1 MSKNSLTRFNKAPQ
15 VNIERSKFTMTQ
27 RYWTTFNTGYLIPV
41 FTYLDGLPGD
51 TLDLSYNMV
60 VRQTTNLKPTM
71 DDAYVSIWFFKIQW
85 RILWDHLKEF
95 MGENTQG
102 AWVQET
108 EYLIPQLTT
117 PPGGAA
123 KGTIMDYMGIPTKVA
138 GLAFSALGNRA
149 YVKCYNE
156 FFRDQNLIAP
166 ATEYTDDTDRT
177 ASNTE
182 PTLGGVPF
190 KVAKFHDYFTSALPA
205 PQKGEPVTIPVGSDT
220 APLQIYGNGKALGL
234 MGTGE
239 AKGGMIINS
248 GSDDNTLDVFT
259 SAYGLPIGGT
269 PGGSNSFPHDA
280 KPVGLTDDYINSGI
294 TGIAD
299 LSSAFAT
306 TINALRLAFA
316 TQRILEKDARGGT
329 RYREIIKNH
338 FKTDAEF
345 DAQQVPE
352 YLGGEDVPLSLV
364 QVAQTSEGTENSPLA
379 QLAAYGHTVAGKRAF
394 VKSLTEHCVILG
406 LLAVRTRHSYS
417 QGLNAMW
424 SRRSRLD
431 LYWPSMAHIGEQPI
445 LNKEIYAQGNKTD
458 NETFGFQE
466 AWAPYRYLPDLV
478 TGAFRPNYDQS
489 LDFWLYTDDYS
500 ALPVLSRNWIEEPVS
515 NMDRTLAVESKTED
529 QFLVNLQFTIN
540 ATRPMP
546 LYSVPGLIDHF

>member
-15 VNIERSKFTMTQ
+15 VNIERSKFTMIQ

-51 TLDLSYNMV
+51 TFDMSYNMV

-71 DDAYVSIWFFKIQW
+71 DDAYVSIWFFKIPW

-117 PPGGAA
+117 PTGGAA

-138 GLAFSALGNRA
+138 GIPFSALGNRA

-190 KVAKFHDYFTSALPA
+190 KVAKFHDYFTSCLPE
-205 PQKGEPVTIPVGSDT
+205 PQKGETVT
-220 APLQIYGNGKALGL
+220 
-234 MGTGE
+234 
-239 AKGGMIINS
+239 
-248 GSDDNTLDVFT
+248 
-259 SAYGLPIGGT
+259 LPIGTTAPILPKIDNTSEERWNQGPLFVASPDTT
-269 PGGSNSFPHDA
+269 PHGIIDWDGQVVNNALIFNNGPRNNQPLRWAES
-280 KPVGLTDDYINSGI
+280 GLY
-294 TGIAD
+294 AD
-299 LSSAFAT
+299 LSNAVAA
-306 TINALRLAFA
+306 TINAQRQAFA
-316 TQRILEKDARGGT
+316 VQRILEKDARGGT

-424 SRRSRLD
+424 SRRNRLD

-445 LNKEIYAQGNKTD
+445 LNKEIYAQGNATD
-458 NETFGFQE
+458 NQTFGFQE

-500 ALPVLSRNWIEEPVS
+500 ALPVLSQNWIEEPVS
-515 NMDRTLAVESKTED
+515 NMDRTLAVESTTED

>member
-15 VNIERSKFTMTQ
+15 VNIERSKFTMVQ

-51 TLDLSYNMV
+51 TFDLSYNMV

-71 DDAYVSIWFFKIQW
+71 DDAYVSIWFFKIPW

-117 PPGGAA
+117 PTGGAA

-138 GLAFSALGNRA
+138 NLPFSALGNRA

-205 PQKGEPVTIPVGSDT
+205 PQKGNPVNIPVGSDT
-220 APLQIYGNGKALGL
+220 APLVFN
-234 MGTGE
+234 
-239 AKGGMIINS
+239 
-248 GSDDNTLDVFT
+248 DDH
-259 SAYGLPIGGT
+259 S
-269 PGGSNSFPHDA
+269 
-280 KPVGLTDDYINSGI
+280 KGLTFRTTSGASTIEWYQDSDIGRAVRTNLTEGGGVPVASIEGLERSYI
-294 TGIAD
+294 TD

-306 TINALRLAFA
+306 TINALRLAIA

-329 RYREIIKNH
+329 HYREIIKNH

-352 YLGGEDVPLSLV
+352 YLGGEDVPLSRV

-417 QGLNAMW
+417 QGLSAMW

-431 LYWPSMAHIGEQPI
+431 LYWPSMAHIGEQPV
-445 LNKEIYAQGNKTD
+445 LNKEIYAQGNATD
-458 NETFGFQE
+458 NQTFGFQE

-500 ALPVLSRNWIEEPVS
+500 ALPVLSQNWIEEPVS
-515 NMDRTLAVESKTED
+515 NMDRTLAVESTVED

>member
-1 MSKNSLTRFNKAPQ
+1 MSKNSLTRFNRAPQ
-15 VNIERSKFTMTQ
+15 VNIERSKFTMVQ

-51 TLDLSYNMV
+51 TFEMNYNMV
-60 VRQTTNLKPTM
+60 IRQTTNLKPTM
-71 DDAYVSIWFFKIQW
+71 DDAYVSIWFFKIPW
-85 RILWDHLKEF
+85 RILWTHLKEF

-102 AWVQET
+102 AWAQET

-117 PPGGAA
+117 PSGGAA
-123 KGTIMDYMGIPTKVA
+123 KGTIMDYMGIPTGVA
-138 GLAFSALGNRA
+138 NLPFSALGNRA

-190 KVAKFHDYFTSALPA
+190 KVAKLHDYFTSALPA
-205 PQKGEPVTIPVGSDT
+205 PQKGSPVSIPVGSDS
-220 APLQIYGNGKALGL
+220 APVNIFGSGKGLAFWDGTQQTYFVGGGQQAILQRMPDNFPDDTGHVLQNGTNPQIDNAVLGL
-234 MGTGE
+234 NTNKE
-239 AKGGMIINS
+239 VDS
-248 GSDDNTLDVFT
+248 GL
-259 SAYGLPIGGT
+259 
-269 PGGSNSFPHDA
+269 
-280 KPVGLTDDYINSGI
+280 

-299 LSSAFAT
+299 LSNAFAT

-338 FKTDAEF
+338 FKTDTDF
-345 DAQQVPE
+345 NDLQVPE

-364 QVAQTSEGTENSPLA
+364 QVAQTSAGTENSPLA
-379 QLAAYGHTVAGKRAF
+379 DLAAYGHTVAGKKAF

-406 LLAVRTRHSYS
+406 LLAVRTRHSYA

-424 SRRSRLD
+424 SRRNRLD

-445 LNKEIYAQGNKTD
+445 LNKEIYAQGNATD

-478 TGAFRPNYDQS
+478 TGAFRPQYTQS
-489 LDFWLYTDDYS
+489 LDFWLYVDDYDS
-500 ALPVLSRNWIEEPVS
+500 LPVLSQNWIEEPVS
-515 NMDRTLAVESKTED
+515 NMDRTLAVESTTED
-529 QFLVNLQFTIN
+529 QFIANIQFTVN